1 RAHLEAGEYEKA
13 HAAASE
19 GLANQ
24 PDDVELLRLAGKAG
38 VEVAANDAVDQLRK
52 VVDLRPD
59 DAAGWRDLGD
69 ALATEGRSDE
79 ANEAFQKVLDL
90 DPEDS
95 VALTAL
101 GHAAYAAGR
110 QDDAVSMLQQ
120 VAGRE
125 RGATTAAIN
134 LVDMYK
140 TLGEPEAAL
149 DAAKKLAG
157 AESEDALAQLDVA
170 ELSFEL
176 GRNDDALAA
185 FARLREIV
193 DTPEQQVAALH
204 GMIKVELA
212 GDNTQRALELAR
224 EARAIDTVGLTRG
237 VLAHLEAETGGEE
250 ALQAAARDASAAMIA
265 VLESPPSR
273 AEVEAALDAT
283 LADARRELAEH
294 DRRLQA
300 GDGG

>member
-1 RAHLEAGEYEKA
+1 MAALEQARAHLE
-13 HAAASE
+13 AASE

-134 LVDMYK
+134 LVEMYK
-140 TLGEPEAAL
+140 SLGEPEEAL
-149 DAAKKLAG
+149 EAAKKIAG

-176 GRNDDALAA
+176 GRKDDALAA
-185 FARLREIV
+185 FGRLREIV
-193 DTPEQQVAALH
+193 DTPDQQVAALH

-212 GDNTQRALELAR
+212 GDNVQRALEFAR
-224 EARAIDTVGLTRG
+224 EARAIDTVGRTRG
-237 VLAHLEAETGGEE
+237 VLAHLEAETGGEA
-250 ALQAAARDASAAMIA
+250 ALADAARDASAAMIA
-265 VLESPPSR
+265 VLEAPPSR

-283 LADARRELAEH
+283 LADARREWAEH

-300 GDGG
+300 SDLG